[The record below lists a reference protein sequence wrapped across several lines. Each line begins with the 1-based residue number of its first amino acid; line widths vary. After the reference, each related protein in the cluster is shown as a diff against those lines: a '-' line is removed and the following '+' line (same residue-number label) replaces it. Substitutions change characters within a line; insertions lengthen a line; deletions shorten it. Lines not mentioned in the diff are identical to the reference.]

1 MSMSMLARQAA
12 NDHGNHA
19 AITHDD
25 RACSDNARG
34 RSIVDLESVLE
45 ATMLR
50 NAYGMLRA
58 QEACACLR
66 LRPLARLPP
75 ARLAC
80 AGAAEAHHSG
90 ADMGGKTWALG
101 RLGHGKTWLWEDL
114 DPNLFYFS
122 TRAAQIRWICAWH
135 GRHGGERWA
144 EKTPFL
150 ATATKISDLVT
161 F

>member
-1 MSMSMLARQAA
+1 MILNQPSACEADMSMSMLARQAA

-58 QEACACLR
+58 QEACASST
-66 LRPLARLPP
+66 AP
-75 ARLAC
+75 ACTAAPSASRMRRSRRSSPQRGRHGWEDL
-80 AGAAEAHHSG
+80 GA
-90 ADMGGKTWALG
+90 GKTWPWEDLALG
-101 RLGHGKTWLWEDL
+101 RFGSKIV
-114 DPNLFYFS
+114 FYFS
-122 TRAAQIRWICAWH
+122 TLGCRRR
-135 GRHGGERWA
+135 G
-144 EKTPFL
+144 
-150 ATATKISDLVT
+150 LVGLVD
-161 F
+161 